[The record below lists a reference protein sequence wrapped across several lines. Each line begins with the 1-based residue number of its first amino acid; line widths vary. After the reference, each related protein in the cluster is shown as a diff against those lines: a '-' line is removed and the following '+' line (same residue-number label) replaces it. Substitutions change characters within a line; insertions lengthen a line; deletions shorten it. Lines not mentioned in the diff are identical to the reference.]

1 MTPNQPGLTA
11 RAWPCSVWPKCLRPI
26 SFGAHHAPGRVSAI
40 RRTRLRGPVK
50 SPPQAGRNRHL
61 RPVQTRSLVSFRFP
75 LPVVC
80 GRVEV
85 GVRLVAAMVA
95 EKKT

>member
-1 MTPNQPGLTA
+1 
-11 RAWPCSVWPKCLRPI
+11 
-26 SFGAHHAPGRVSAI
+26 
-40 RRTRLRGPVK
+40 LRGPVK